1 MGYAWYIPRAPLV
14 VPLVYCLCTL
24 NVSHVHLV
32 WCTLAVLYYGMYTLG
47 MLHYSTP
54 SVAFVHP
61 YCTIY
66 NALKRNK
73 EAMTESSPAERVEGI

>member
-47 MLHYSTP
+47 GLDYS
-54 SVAFVHP
+54 
-61 YCTIY
+61 
-66 NALKRNK
+66 LL
-73 EAMTESSPAERVEGI
+73 